1 MGRTSFPQHTSSIRT
16 MDFSRDFGARRG
28 KILSSHR
35 VSTRW
40 ENHTMGAHKD
50 LARKR
55 GKARDSKI
63 YARENTKNST
73 SFSGVW
79 HFGFIETIGYSRGSP
94 SHFQSEQCIVVTEQY
109 STKTM
114 YSQKDQYSQRRFPK
128 NLGAWMFGT
137 LIINTNKCKKTSL
150 DIFQRYFFGDNCQG
164 CSIRCTIMF

>member
-1 MGRTSFPQHTSSIRT
+1 

-28 KILSSHR
+28 KSCHR
-35 VSTRW
+35 I
-40 ENHTMGAHKD
+40 GFP
-50 LARKR
+50 LARTTSWGHIKILQ
-55 GKARDSKI
+55 GSVAR
-63 YARENTKNST
+63 RETRRFTHVRTQKNST
-73 SFSGVW
+73 SLSGVW
-79 HFGFIETIGYSRGSP
+79 HFGFIETIRYSRGVP

>member
-1 MGRTSFPQHTSSIRT
+1 

-63 YARENTKNST
+63 YARENTKKFDFIFGGLALWVYRNYRI
-73 SFSGVW
+73 FSRV
-79 HFGFIETIGYSRGSP
+79 P

-150 DIFQRYFFGDNCQG
+150 DIFQRYFLCDNCHG